1 MTRRLIASCL
11 GLVAVLVVGLSYLLV
26 VVIGKNPMDTPTHV
40 VVELPISG
48 GLLERSNVSL
58 RGTVVGRVQRIRLTD
73 DGVSA
78 TVTLDEGVRVPKD
91 TDVVVGSLSLAG
103 EQFIDFRPRSA
114 SGPFLEDGAVVS
126 RERVTVPVAF
136 AKLLTDVVALADEI
150 DPADL
155 RTISREL
162 AVGLGDGERDLR
174 TLFGNSSVLMNALE
188 DSLPDTRALL
198 DNGNTLLDTAV
209 DLRGDLDTIA
219 TSSRKLARDL
229 RKANPSFNVLLDEGP
244 AAADLALRLGSD
256 LRQPMVEVL
265 DTLGRL
271 DSILGP
277 RVPAVGALLPA
288 LERAAFDASL
298 IFHNGTLH
306 VLGDLGFQRSCRYGT
321 PKKPPTVGGM
331 PSPLLYGY
339 CTTYSPDMQQRGP
352 YYAPMPAGDDT
363 YFAPPGVTGNE
374 RAGPRP

>member
-26 VVIGKNPMDTPTHV
+26 VVIGKNPMDSPTRL
-40 VVELPISG
+40 VVELPNSG

-58 RGTVVGRVQRIRLTD
+58 RGTVVGRVERIRLTD
-73 DGVSA
+73 DGVTA
-78 TVTLDEGVRVPKD
+78 TVTLDEGVRVPED

-114 SGPFLEDGAVVS
+114 SGPFFEDGAVVS
-126 RERVTVPVAF
+126 RDRVSVPVPF
-136 AKLLTDVVALADEI
+136 AKLLTDVVAFADEI

-155 RTISREL
+155 RKISHEL

-174 TLFGNSSVLMNALE
+174 TLFANSSVLMDALE
-188 DSLPDTRALL
+188 DSLPDTVALL

-219 TSSRKLARDL
+219 MSSRKLARDL
-229 RKANPSFNVLLDEGP
+229 RKANPSFIVLLDEGP
-244 AAADLALRLGSD
+244 AAANLALRLGSD
-256 LRQPMVEVL
+256 LRQPLVEVL

-271 DSILGP
+271 NSILGP

-288 LERAAFDASL
+288 LQTAAYDASL
-298 IFHNGTLH
+298 IFRNGTLH
-306 VLGDLGFQRSCRYGT
+306 VLGDLSFQRSCRYGT
-321 PKKPPTVGGM
+321 PRKPPTVGGM

-363 YFAPPGVTGNE
+363 YKAPSGVTGDE